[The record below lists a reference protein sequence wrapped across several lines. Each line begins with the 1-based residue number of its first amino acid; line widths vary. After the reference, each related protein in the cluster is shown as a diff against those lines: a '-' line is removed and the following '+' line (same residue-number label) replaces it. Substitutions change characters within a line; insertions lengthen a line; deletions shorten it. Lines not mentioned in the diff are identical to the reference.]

1 MTYSRRFL
9 LWMAG
14 FLVGVAALA
23 VLLGRPLVSA
33 FLGNPGVNGVI
44 LAILL
49 CGIVYIFLQ
58 VLLLDPEIDWIES
71 FRYHEAGDEWAAED
85 RPMPRLLAPMARML
99 GSRQGR
105 RVSLSASSLCSP
117 RTAV

>member
-1 MTYSRRFL
+1 MNHSRHFL

-14 FLVGVAALA
+14 FLVGIALLA
-23 VLLGRPLVSA
+23 ILLGRPLVSA

-49 CGIVYIFLQ
+49 CGIVYIFRQ

-71 FRYHEAGDEWAAED
+71 FPYREAGDEHIADD
-85 RPMPRLLAPMARML
+85 RPLPRLPPPLPPILHPLHAR
-99 GSRQGR
+99 R
-105 RVSLSASSLCSP
+105 
-117 RTAV
+117 